1 MKVGPKAAVEPSSL
15 PFRPRSAGS
24 ARFGAF
30 CEKFVQVPKGTVH
43 AHTAA
48 VA

>member
-1 MKVGPKAAVEPSSL
+1 MTAGPKAAVDQTPL
-15 PFRPRSAGS
+15 PFCPRSLGA

>member
-1 MKVGPKAAVEPSSL
+1 MTKPL
-15 PFRPRSAGS
+15 PFCPRSLGA

-30 CEKFVQVPKGTVH
+30 CEKFVKGAEGH
-43 AHTAA
+43 GCAHTAA